1 MPNQLLAE
9 HKMLQDGNVTDTVNI
24 GKELFWSNRC
34 QTSEDHLSLDAQFNG
49 IDLGAISII
58 YLTFGSNITIEPSET
73 DQFFIVQTTLEGSS
87 TTTNGDFSVQTTR
100 NDIAIIDPLLP
111 TKISFTPGCAH
122 LVLKVERKLLES
134 KLQSLLNQ
142 QLGEPIKFEQLSV
155 ENDVSKKSWINTMN
169 FLCEFYEKPYSA
181 GLTAKNI
188 VNSHVDMVA
197 NTILN
202 MQKHNY
208 FDKLNDEKSVETPRH
223 VRRACEYIEQHIR
236 EKITLNI
243 LCDKVGVSQRTLQ
256 TGFKKYLGQSPV
268 EFIRNRRLH
277 YIHAALNESKGKTNV
292 SRIMWEFG
300 VNNPGLWAN
309 IYKERYGCYPSET
322 LNM

>member
-1 MPNQLLAE
+1 MKN
-9 HKMLQDGNVTDTVNI
+9 
-24 GKELFWSNRC
+24 
-34 QTSEDHLSLDAQFNG
+34 
-49 IDLGAISII
+49 
-58 YLTFGSNITIEPSET
+58 
-73 DQFFIVQTTLEGSS
+73 
-87 TTTNGDFSVQTTR
+87 
-100 NDIAIIDPLLP
+100 
-111 TKISFTPGCAH
+111 
-122 LVLKVERKLLES
+122 
-134 KLQSLLNQ
+134 
-142 QLGEPIKFEQLSV
+142 
-155 ENDVSKKSWINTMN
+155 
-169 FLCEFYEKPYSA
+169 PYSA

-188 VNSHVDMVA
+188 LESHVDMVA
-197 NTILN
+197 STLLN

-208 FDKLNDEKSVETPRH
+208 YDKLYVEDSISTPRH

-309 IYKERYGCYPSET
+309 IYKERYGCYPSDT
-322 LNM
+322 LNN